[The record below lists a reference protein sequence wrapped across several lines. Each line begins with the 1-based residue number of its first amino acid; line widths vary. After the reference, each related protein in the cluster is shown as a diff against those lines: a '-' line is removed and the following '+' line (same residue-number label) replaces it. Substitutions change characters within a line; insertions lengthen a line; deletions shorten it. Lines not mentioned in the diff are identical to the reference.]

1 MRSSKPQLQVFVELF
16 WMDSMVG
23 FDVGW
28 KLFELRRFMEE
39 KLVSKWQN
47 LPFLSNP
54 TKWYWYLNRG
64 GTSTHMQRQDGTG
77 TNQSGTGTTHQNR
90 VGTDTDPSGTGT
102 TTSCSPDFWYSS
114 IVKLKFAHRGYR
126 NPNK

>member
-1 MRSSKPQLQVFVELF
+1 
-16 WMDSMVG
+16 MDSMVG

-47 LPFLSNP
+47 LPFLGNP
-54 TKWYWYLNRG
+54 AKWYRYLNRG
-64 GTSTHMQRQDGTG
+64 
-77 TNQSGTGTTHQNR
+77 GTGTTHQNR
-90 VGTDTDPSGTGT
+90 VSTGTNPSGTGT
-102 TTSCSPDFWYSS
+102 TTSCSLDFLYSY